1 MADGDSAAAPRKLI
15 EVAIPLQA
23 INVASAREK
32 SIRHGHPSTLHL
44 WWARRPLAT
53 CRAVMFAQLVDDP
66 SAHPDQF
73 PTAELQAAERQRLFR
88 IIEQLVEWEN
98 STNERVLS
106 AARAEIRKSMGENP
120 PPVLDPFAGGGSIP
134 LEAQRLGL
142 VAHASD
148 LNPVAVLICKALI
161 ELPATFAGSRPLHP
175 PEGLRL
181 GAEAWPGARGLAQD
195 VRHYGKWMLKE
206 AEKRIG
212 HLYPNATLPSGD
224 KAPVIAWIW
233 SRTVTCPNPACGAAA
248 PLIRSFSL
256 STKSGKEV
264 WVRPIPEGKRVRFE
278 TVRGKGAPETGTV
291 SRTGAT
297 CLVCG
302 APIPLKHVKA
312 EGQAGRLGAQLVAI
326 VAAGQR
332 QRVYLPADADH
343 ITAAEVPRPT
353 NVPVTEIPFHPQYLP
368 TPNYGMSHHSDL
380 FTNRQLTALTTFSDL
395 VMEARAQVLADG
407 GETGYADAV
416 ATYLAFAVDRIA
428 MTGSSLVRWNP
439 VGEKAQHIFGRQA
452 IPMVW
457 DFAEPNP
464 LARATGSWSAAVEL
478 EADPLEQI
486 VATGARVGTAEHRD
500 ATEQLASRARMVVST
515 DPPYY
520 DNIGYANLADFFYIW
535 LRRSMG
541 SLYPELFA
549 TVLTP
554 KAAELVA
561 DPHRSG
567 GKENAKRKFELDFGE
582 AFQQLQRVAD
592 PVVPMTI
599 FYAFKQ
605 ADTAA
610 GDGLVST
617 GWETMLQGLLNG
629 GLTVT
634 GTWPMRTELRTRM
647 RSQGSNALGSSVV
660 IVCRPRVATAEVT
673 DRRGFIAELR
683 ARLPSALRDLQ
694 EGLIA
699 PVDLAQAAI
708 GPGMAVFSKHSKV
721 VEADGSSM
729 RVGTALG
736 LINQALDEVLAEQE
750 GEFDPESRWAVA
762 WFDEHG
768 FGTGIYGDAE
778 TLSKAKVT
786 SVSHLQES
794 GIVEAGASKVTLTSR
809 EQLFETLSPR
819 AGTVTVWA
827 LTQGLVHAVEAS
839 GEATAAEALFPH
851 AHMADSVRDLAYRLF
866 VTSERHGRTQDAR
879 AFDDLVKSWPVILRL
894 VAELRQH
901 GRQEPL
907 L

>member
-1 MADGDSAAAPRKLI
+1 MADRGSGAAPRKLI

-44 WWARRPLAT
+44 WWARRPLAA
-53 CRAVMFAQLVDDP
+53 CRAVLFAQLVDDP

-98 STNERVLS
+98 SGNERVL
-106 AARAEIRKSMGENP
+106 AMARAEIRKSMGENP

-142 VAHASD
+142 VAQATD

-161 ELPATFAGSRPLHP
+161 ELPAKFAGRRPLHP

-181 GAEAWPGARGLAQD
+181 GGEAWTGARGLAQD
-195 VRHYGKWMLKE
+195 VRHYGEWMLKE

-212 HLYPNATLPSGD
+212 HLYPKATLPNGD

-233 SRTVTCPNPACGAAA
+233 SRTVACPNPACASAA
-248 PLIRSFSL
+248 PLISSFSL
-256 STKSGKEV
+256 SKKAGREV
-264 WVRPIPEGKRVRFE
+264 WVRPIPEGKWVRFE
-278 TVRGKGAPETGTV
+278 IVRGKGAPETGTV

-302 APIPLKHVKA
+302 APIPLDHVRR
-312 EGQAGRLGAQLVAI
+312 EGRAGRLGTQLVAT
-326 VAAGQR
+326 VAEGQR
-332 QRVYLPADADH
+332 ERVYLPADEEQIGVAK
-343 ITAAEVPRPT
+343 VPRPT
-353 NVPVTEIPFHPQYLP
+353 EVPNTEIAYNARDIRAPL
-368 TPNYGMSHHSDL
+368 YGLTHHSDL

-395 VMEARAQVLADG
+395 VMEARDRVIGDG
-407 GETGYADAV
+407 AEPDYADAV
-416 ATYLAFAVDRIA
+416 ATYLGLGVSRLADIQNSLCRWE
-428 MTGSSLVRWNP
+428 SSKTQVRNL
-439 VGEKAQHIFGRQA
+439 FNRQA
-452 IPMVW
+452 IPMIW
-457 DFAEPNP
+457 DFAEAG
-464 LARATGSWSAAVEL
+464 LFSGAAGDFGVSL
-478 EADPLEQI
+478 NSLCQVLDRLPCSPAGEALQ
-486 VATGARVGTAEHRD
+486 VD
-500 ATEQLASRARMVVST
+500 ATALRTRNTPVAVST

-520 DNIGYANLADFFYIW
+520 DNIGYANLADFFYVW
-535 LRRSMG
+535 LRRSVG
-541 SLYPELFA
+541 GLYPDLFA

-567 GKENAKRKFELDFGE
+567 GKESAKDSFELGFGE
-582 AFQQLQRVAD
+582 AFHQLQQVAD
-592 PVVPMTI
+592 PGLPMTI

-605 ADTAA
+605 VDTAG

-629 GLTVT
+629 GLAIT
-634 GTWPMRTELRTRM
+634 GTWPMRTELGNRTN
-647 RSQGSNALGSSVV
+647 SQKANALASSVL
-660 IVCRPRVATAEVT
+660 IVCRARSATAGII
-673 DRRGFIAELR
+673 DRRGLVAELR
-683 ARLPSALRDLQ
+683 ANLPTALRELQ

-708 GPGMAVFSKHSKV
+708 GPGMAVFSKYTKV
-721 VEADGSSM
+721 LEADGSSM

-736 LINQALDEVLAEQE
+736 LINKALDEVLAEQE
-750 GEFDPESRWAVA
+750 GEFDPDTRWSVA

-768 FGTGIYGDAE
+768 FEPGAFGDAE

-786 SVSHLQES
+786 SVSHLQER
-794 GIVEAGASKVTLTSR
+794 GVVEASAGKVKLAGRERLLETARSR
-809 EQLFETLSPR
+809 DSTPS
-819 AGTVTVWA
+819 VWA
-827 LTQGLVHAVEAS
+827 LTQGLVHALEDS
-839 GEATAAEALFPH
+839 GEETAAEALVPH
-851 AHMADSVRDLAYRLF
+851 SNMSEAVRDLAYRLY
-866 VTSERHGRTQDAR
+866 VTSERHGWTQDALS
-879 AFDDLVKSWPVILRL
+879 FNNLVTSWPEILRL
-894 VAELRQH
+894 VADLRQH
-901 GRQEPL
+901 GRQETL

>member
-1 MADGDSAAAPRKLI
+1 MADGGSDAAPRKLI

-44 WWARRPLAT
+44 WWARRPLAA
-53 CRAVMFAQLVDDP
+53 CRAVLFAQLVDDP

-73 PTAELQAAERQRLFR
+73 PTAELQADERQRLFR
-88 IIEQLVEWEN
+88 IIEQMVEWEN

-161 ELPATFAGSRPLHP
+161 ELPARFAGRRPLHP

-181 GAEAWPGARGLAQD
+181 GGEAWPGARGLAQD
-195 VRHYGKWMLKE
+195 VRHYGEWMLKE

-212 HLYPNATLPSGD
+212 DLYPNATLPSGD

-233 SRTVTCPNPACGAAA
+233 SRTVICPNPACGAAA

-256 STKSGKEV
+256 STKSSKEV
-264 WVRPIPEGKRVRFE
+264 WARPIPEDKVVRFE
-278 TVRGKGAPETGTV
+278 IVKENGAPETGTV

-297 CLVCG
+297 CLVC
-302 APIPLKHVKA
+302 ASPIPLDYVRSQGKA
-312 EGQAGRLGAQLVAI
+312 QRLGAQLVAI
-326 VAAGQR
+326 VAEGQR
-332 QRVYLPADADH
+332 ERVYLPASEEH
-343 ITAAEVPRPT
+343 VRAAAVPRPDH
-353 NVPVTEIPFHPQYLP
+353 VPTTELP
-368 TPNYGMSHHSDL
+368 KQALGFRVQGYGLTHHSDL

-395 VMEARAQVLADG
+395 VMEARARVLTDG
-407 GETGYADAV
+407 GEPAYADAV
-416 ATYLAFAVDRIA
+416 ATYLGFVVDRLA
-428 MTGSSLVRWNP
+428 DYSSALCSWHVTGQKIRNTF
-439 VGEKAQHIFGRQA
+439 ARQA
-452 IPMVW
+452 LPMIW
-457 DFAEPNP
+457 DYAEVNP
-464 LARATGSWSAAVEL
+464 FSSSSGNVQGAIDWVVEVIERVPAGPPGRASQVDATALPSAAT
-478 EADPLEQI
+478 P
-486 VATGARVGTAEHRD
+486 
-500 ATEQLASRARMVVST
+500 VVIST

-520 DNIGYANLADFFYIW
+520 DNIGYADLADFFYVW
-535 LRRSMG
+535 LRRSIG
-541 SLYPELFA
+541 GLYPDLFA

-554 KAAELVA
+554 KVAELVA
-561 DPHRSG
+561 DPYRAG
-567 GKENAKRKFELDFGE
+567 GKENAKHKFELGFSD
-582 AFQQLQRVAD
+582 AFHKLQRAAD
-592 PVVPMTI
+592 PGVPMTI

-605 ADTAA
+605 ADTAG

-629 GLTVT
+629 GLAIT
-634 GTWPMRTELRTRM
+634 GTWPLRTELSNRPRG
-647 RSQGSNALGSSVV
+647 QASNALASSVV
-660 IVCRPRVATAEVT
+660 IVCRPRSVTATVI
-673 DRRGFIAELR
+673 DRKGFIAELN
-683 ARLPSALRDLQ
+683 AKLPTALRELQ

-708 GPGMAVFSKHSKV
+708 GPGMAMFSKYAKV
-721 VEADGSSM
+721 LEADGSSM

-750 GEFDPESRWAVA
+750 GEFDSDTRWAVT

-768 FGTGIYGDAE
+768 FGEGAYGDAE

-786 SVSHLQES
+786 SVSHLQDR
-794 GIVEAGASKVTLTSR
+794 GVVDA
-809 EQLFETLSPR
+809 R
-819 AGTVTVWA
+819 AGKVKLAGRERLLETAGSRDGTPSVWA
-827 LTQGLVHAVEAS
+827 LTQGLVHALEAS
-839 GEATAAEALFPH
+839 GEATAAEALMPH
-851 AHMADSVRDLAYRLF
+851 SNMSESVRDLAYRLY
-866 VTSERHGRTQDAR
+866 VTSERHGWTQDSLS
-879 AFDDLVKSWPVILRL
+879 FNNLVTSWPEILRL
-894 VAELRQH
+894 AAELRQH
-901 GRQEPL
+901 GRQEIL